1 MTVAT
6 YLKQGWQLDQRI
18 GYRLRKL
25 AQIRENVYSLP
36 GVKFCGDRVQ
46 TSLSGDAAFVRALF
60 RMEDMQEAIRRELD
74 QLADL
79 RNQMQA
85 VIAQTEDEK
94 LMMTLTYHYLEG
106 MPYRQIADLL
116 QVDISTV
123 KRWHQSALQMI
134 TLPEDA
140 IAV

>member
-1 MTVAT
+1 MTVAA

-25 AQIRENVYSLP
+25 AEMRQNVYSLP
-36 GVKFCGDRVQ
+36 GLTFCGDRVQ
-46 TSLSGDAAFVRALF
+46 SSLSGDAAFVRALV
-60 RMEDMQEAIRRELD
+60 RMEAMQEAIREELD

-79 RNQMQA
+79 RKQMQD
-85 VIAQTEDEK
+85 VISQTEDEK
-94 LMMTLTYHYLEG
+94 LMLTLTYRYMEG
-106 MPYRQIADLL
+106 MSYQQIADLL
-116 QVDISTV
+116 QVDPSTV
-123 KRWHQSALQMI
+123 KRWHQTALRLI